1 MPKKLTELVRE
12 AVAKSQTEEGRR
24 ELREQRERMEAEEVQ
39 TAQKA
44 AQAHPEADEDVQ
56 TAPGGPQAVE
66 EPSEVRP
73 ERRIDPILPVVVGT
87 VKEAPEREAGRLA
100 FGGVIEERKSLPAQ
114 LPLLP
119 RPEGPRVPI
128 LELSD
133 WRGVPTMARGRGA
146 PLDLRLAVGACVL
159 TPHVVRSARGRL
171 AVTVRELR
179 DFLFPHGWQRG
190 RDWPRIRDAL
200 FRARDYVIPGPFLLD
215 GRRVGNWLPFALRGE
230 PGEDAALDDLVL
242 IDVELPPGSGH
253 GPVIDRR
260 ELARLG
266 MVSAPR
272 FRAYIAAH
280 SVAWRPGVTRR
291 PHPRNR
297 PFHLWSAD
305 PANYPVLTA
314 QDRDRLAF
322 GSADTVR
329 SRTRAHKD
337 KPWEDLPGVE
347 IITRKASTPD
357 GGRGWLVV
365 PDEAAAAILQ
375 ART

>member
-1 MPKKLTELVRE
+1 MPKKLTELLRE

-44 AQAHPEADEDVQ
+44 AQASPAHPADEDVQ

-146 PLDLRLAVGACVL
+146 PSTCGWPSVPACSRPTSL
-159 TPHVVRSARGRL
+159 G
-171 AVTVRELR
+171 
-179 DFLFPHGWQRG
+179 PHGG
-190 RDWPRIRDAL
+190 
-200 FRARDYVIPGPFLLD
+200 
-215 GRRVGNWLPFALRGE
+215 
-230 PGEDAALDDLVL
+230 
-242 IDVELPPGSGH
+242 GS
-253 GPVIDRR
+253 R
-260 ELARLG
+260 
-266 MVSAPR
+266 
-272 FRAYIAAH
+272 
-280 SVAWRPGVTRR
+280 
-291 PHPRNR
+291 
-297 PFHLWSAD
+297 
-305 PANYPVLTA
+305 
-314 QDRDRLAF
+314 
-322 GSADTVR
+322 
-329 SRTRAHKD
+329 
-337 KPWEDLPGVE
+337 
-347 IITRKASTPD
+347 
-357 GGRGWLVV
+357 
-365 PDEAAAAILQ
+365 
-375 ART
+375 